1 MKRNFGVTVL
11 YYLLKAPEC
20 FPGPVGPNTMYLK
33 QCVCLKNCLCM
44 AIRSGQSW
52 QTMGTVLDDSID
64 LSKSALRTQNFVL
77 QKQISCLGES

>member
-1 MKRNFGVTVL
+1 MV
-11 YYLLKAPEC
+11 
-20 FPGPVGPNTMYLK
+20 TMYVK
-33 QCVCLKNCLCM
+33 QCVCLNNCLCM

-64 LSKSALRTQNFVL
+64 LSKSASRTRNFVL